1 MLLRIDHHS
10 TIADI
15 QKQFNQSFPYLKL
28 QFTSRQI
35 SPGSQHVKKTILSE
49 ETPLSQLTELTLPS
63 EIHIEGDMTVTDVE
77 DYFEQRA
84 GLHAQIFRS
93 SGNLWLITTATDQ
106 WSLNKQNQ
114 EGEELS
120 IKSTVAEPPQDIHE
134 QE

>member
-1 MLLRIDHHS
+1 MLLRIDHTS

-15 QKQFNQSFPYLKL
+15 QKQFNHCFPYLKL
-28 QFTSRQI
+28 QFTSQHI
-35 SPGSQHVKKTILSE
+35 SPGSQHVKKTILPE
-49 ETPLSQLTELTLPS
+49 DTPLSKLTDVPLPS
-63 EIHIEGDMTVTDVE
+63 EIHIEGEMTVTDVE
-77 DYFEQRA
+77 NYFEQST

-120 IKSTVAEPPQDIHE
+120 LKRTVAEPPQDIHE